1 MKNRLLYLVLLVISI
16 NGFSQDLIS
25 SKNYNFAELF
35 AEVQNETPVFLI
47 TFFKVD
53 KNLTLLAY
61 SSQIVF
67 PLVEEKEMMNFSK
80 GNRQREFK
88 PTISFDNIYQRKPN
102 FTIHSS
108 YKQQAQG
115 NHHKILKGYDFCGR
129 AIY

>member
-1 MKNRLLYLVLLVISI
+1 VISI
-16 NGFSQDLIS
+16 NGFSQDLAS
-25 SKNYNFAELF
+25 TKKYNFGELF
-35 AEVQNETPVFLI
+35 EQVKNDNPVFTV
-47 TFFKVD
+47 TFSID
-53 KNLTLLAY
+53 NNTLFFY
-61 SSQIVF
+61 KPEIIF

-108 YKQQAQG
+108 YRQKAHG
-115 NHHKILKGYDFCGR
+115 NHHKILKGYDYCGR